1 MLKEGDVNKR
11 GIQFPRLG
19 RKRSSLADM
28 HTYREYAEKML
39 SSADDEVP
47 REIKEKLLSLLQPD
61 DEEPK
66 DRIIII

>member
-1 MLKEGDVNKR
+1 MWRFFNIQLKSDDLKIEIKAYHNNFLYL
-11 GIQFPRLG
+11 Q
-19 RKRSSLADM
+19 
-28 HTYREYAEKML
+28 REYAEKML

>member
-1 MLKEGDVNKR
+1 
-11 GIQFPRLG
+11 
-19 RKRSSLADM
+19 
-28 HTYREYAEKML
+28 ML